1 MNFLNNFK
9 LLGSLMKRRIY
20 NFILTNF
27 IGWEITGNST
37 LSKEKIKKAIIIAA
51 PHTHWYDLFL
61 GLLIRGTIGFKSNF
75 IAKNEL
81 FFFPLNIFLK
91 LIGGVSVNR
100 SKKSN
105 TVKEIAKIFNKK
117 KEFRI
122 SLSPEGTRQK
132 VSKFKTGFY
141 YMAKEASIPIIMVT
155 MDYSNKQSLIS
166 DPFYTTENFKEDIK
180 FIESFFD
187 GVEGKIKEFSFTK
200 SQIKI

>member
-1 MNFLNNFK
+1 
-9 LLGSLMKRRIY
+9 MKRSIY

-27 IGWEITGNST
+27 IGWKIIGNLT
-37 LSKEKIKKAIIIAA
+37 LSKEKIKKAILIAA

-61 GLLIRGTIGFKSNF
+61 GILIRGTIGFKSNF
-75 IAKNEL
+75 IAKKEL

-91 LIGGVSVNR
+91 LIGGVPVNR
-100 SKKSN
+100 SKKNN
-105 TVKEIAKIFNKK
+105 TVKEIANIFDQK

-141 YMAKEASIPIIMVT
+141 YIAKEASVPIIMVT
-155 MDYSNKQSLIS
+155 MDYSKKQSLIS
-166 DPFYTTENFKEDIK
+166 DPFYPTENFNEDIK
-180 FIESFFD
+180 FVESFFD

-200 SQIKI
+200 S